1 MKIYQ
6 CKSQDTSNLVPILEE
21 LGMSYEETLE
31 DGAAMAR
38 VAERARDA
46 SGMNHVVVPL
56 SECLMTACLGTAI
69 TWDPE
74 LGDRVSKE
82 VFSDWSEAESFR
94 PESIRREMLDP
105 LFEAVRILEERGAK
119 VVVGATGPI
128 ALLSGLL
135 PTEAVY
141 RAMPKRKEPFP
152 RLLGIVEDFISEYIA
167 RVDALRPELIYLADS
182 VGSLDLVGPRLF
194 RQVSGPSYLRVLE
207 RAEGLATPIYMCP
220 KNMTSLFSVGF
231 LERAADGNLCAL
243 RKVPDRPRGGDGIKD
258 EPSLIFS
265 ARLKDNVE
273 GVCEG

>member
-6 CKSQDTSNLVPILEE
+6 CKSQDTSSLVPILEE

-94 PESIRREMLDP
+94 PESIRRELLDP
-105 LFEAVRILEERGAK
+105 LFEAIRILKERGAQ

-141 RAMPKRKEPFP
+141 RAMPKQKEPFP
-152 RLLGIVEDFISEYIA
+152 RLLGIVEDFISEHVA

-194 RQVSGPSYLRVLE
+194 RQVSGPSYLRVLK

-231 LERAADGNLCAL
+231 LERAADGNLCAGPCLARKFTEL
-243 RKVPDRPRGGDGIKD
+243 RYGRCRIAQGA
-258 EPSLIFS
+258 ET
-265 ARLKDNVE
+265 A
-273 GVCEG
+273 